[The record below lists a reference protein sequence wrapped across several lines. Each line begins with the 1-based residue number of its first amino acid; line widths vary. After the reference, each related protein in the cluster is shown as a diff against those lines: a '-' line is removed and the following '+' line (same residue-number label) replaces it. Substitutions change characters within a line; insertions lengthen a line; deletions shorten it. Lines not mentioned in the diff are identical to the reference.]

1 MQKGLFQKKVYTF
14 IKKESLFTHSPTGV
28 ALENPKSGLVP
39 CLTLD
44 VEVCIEL
51 GPIGYQ
57 RWAWLRMSWTARD
70 HWVRLECQMCQH
82 DWVMECYLLLLWLLG
97 VVCLEEKLRMAR
109 RLCFP
114 FIYVPFHCVDL
125 CGRLHQWGKTG
136 SLAETQT
143 QD

>member
-1 MQKGLFQKKVYTF
+1 
-14 IKKESLFTHSPTGV
+14 
-28 ALENPKSGLVP
+28 
-39 CLTLD
+39 
-44 VEVCIEL
+44 
-51 GPIGYQ
+51 
-57 RWAWLRMSWTARD
+57 LRMSWTPRD